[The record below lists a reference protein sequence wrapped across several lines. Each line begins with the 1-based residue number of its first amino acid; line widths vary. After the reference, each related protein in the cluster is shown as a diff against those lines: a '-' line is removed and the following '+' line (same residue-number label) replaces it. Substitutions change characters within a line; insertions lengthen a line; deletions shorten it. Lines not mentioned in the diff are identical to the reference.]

1 MTWSALI
8 LGGVVGLILGI
19 TLNLRL
25 VSKED
30 AED

>member
-1 MTWSALI
+1 MFWSTII

-25 VSKED
+25 ISKED